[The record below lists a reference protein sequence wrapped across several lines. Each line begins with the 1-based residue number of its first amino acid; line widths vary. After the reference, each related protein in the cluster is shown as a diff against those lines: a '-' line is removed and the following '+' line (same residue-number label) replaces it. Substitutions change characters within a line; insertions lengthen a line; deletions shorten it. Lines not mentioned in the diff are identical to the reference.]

1 MKKVASI
8 SAFCILISFALLST
22 GYGDEE
28 REGGKVKK
36 MFVFGDSYADTGNLP
51 SSVSRSWKPP
61 YGITFPGKP
70 SGRFS
75 DGRVLTDYIASFV
88 GIRSPFPYRQLKNL
102 NTETIRYGINFAHGG
117 TGVFPTLQVDQPNM
131 TTQIDFFQQLID
143 KKVYTCQDLRSSIAL
158 VSVAGNDYSTY
169 LARNGSF
176 QGLPELTRS
185 VIKQLV
191 LNVKRINGF
200 GIKKIAITGIEPLG
214 CLPRNTAAALY
225 RNCNAAENN
234 FSESHN
240 ILLQQHIWAL
250 NYETAAPVY
259 KYLDLYNAFISA
271 LKIGQNSPGNL
282 TDTLKPCCGGVK
294 GEDCGLVDNNGVKK
308 YAVCKNPNQ
317 SFYWDSIHPS
327 NEGWRAV
334 YSALKPSLPS
344 LLL

>member
-1 MKKVASI
+1 MAII
-8 SAFCILISFALLST
+8 SSSFCILISFALLST

-28 REGGKVKK
+28 REGAKVTRVL
-36 MFVFGDSYADTGNLP
+36 FVFGDSYADTGNLP
-51 SSVSRSWKPP
+51 TSVSRSWKSP
-61 YGITFPGKP
+61 YGITFPRKP

-75 DGRVLTDYIASFV
+75 DGRVLTDYIASFL

-102 NTETIRYGINFAHGG
+102 DMNTIRYGINFAHGG

-131 TTQIDFFQQLID
+131 TTQIDFFQQLVE
-143 KKVYTCQDLRSSIAL
+143 KNVYTSQELSSSIAL
-158 VSVAGNDYSTY
+158 VSLAGNDYSTY

-176 QGLPELTRS
+176 QGLPKLTRS

-191 LNVKRINGF
+191 LNVRRIKDF

-214 CLPRNTAAALY
+214 CLPRNTASASY

-234 FSESHN
+234 FSQSHN
-240 ILLQQHIWAL
+240 ILLKQHIWAL
-250 NYETAAPVY
+250 NYETAAPVF

-271 LKIGQNSPGNL
+271 LKIDQNSPGNL
-282 TDTLKPCCGGVK
+282 TDKLKPCCGGVE

-308 YAVCKNPNQ
+308 YVVCKNPSH

-327 NEGWRAV
+327 DKGWRAV
-334 YSALKPSLPS
+334 YLALKHSLTS